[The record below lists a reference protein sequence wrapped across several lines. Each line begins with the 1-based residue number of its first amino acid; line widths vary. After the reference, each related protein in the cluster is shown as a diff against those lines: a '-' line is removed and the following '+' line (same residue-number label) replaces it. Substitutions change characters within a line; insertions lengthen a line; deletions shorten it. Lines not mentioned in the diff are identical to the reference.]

1 MAFEKLCATKMQK
14 KLLGRAQS
22 LLKDVDQDN
31 LIETYTKNN
40 LTALSDYS
48 HNYLLAPMRKYT

>member
-1 MAFEKLCATKMQK
+1 MQK